1 MLYIRNLIHFKRDIC
16 NSFLKWIDTSSANK
30 IGISC
35 RTARCSLIFNEYFW
49 ISLAKNSLKFV
60 EKAHY
65 NNVTYCITS
74 LKISLLCYIRAKW
87 DRACWKSNLKYYVT
101 TCHILKWK
109 MHSIEIQSDSTDVIY
124 FIRSSIGKLDLIL
137 EFQRACMRGF

>member
-1 MLYIRNLIHFKRDIC
+1 MYNFTK
-16 NSFLKWIDTSSANK
+16 NFQKY
-30 IGISC
+30 
-35 RTARCSLIFNEYFW
+35 SLN
-49 ISLAKNSLKFV
+49 
-60 EKAHY
+60 
-65 NNVTYCITS
+65 TS
-74 LKISLLCYIRAKW
+74 LTRCSLLCYIRAKW

-137 EFQRACMRGF
+137 EFQRACMKGFRGPRARGSGVEKCRLYTIAYFVSNLYAYGPYLNIKAVFLISIAY